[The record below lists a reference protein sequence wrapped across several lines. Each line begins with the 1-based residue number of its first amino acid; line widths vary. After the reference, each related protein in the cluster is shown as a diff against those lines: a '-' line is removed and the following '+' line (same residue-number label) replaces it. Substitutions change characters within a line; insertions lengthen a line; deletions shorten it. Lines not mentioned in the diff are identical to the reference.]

1 VTPLYYA
8 LTDETL
14 WLLTCEIMQTLCLC
28 YLVWRH
34 HNFKD

>member
-1 VTPLYYA
+1 MIWHA

-14 WLLTCEIMQTLCLC
+14 WILFCEIMQTLCLC

-34 HNFKD
+34 P